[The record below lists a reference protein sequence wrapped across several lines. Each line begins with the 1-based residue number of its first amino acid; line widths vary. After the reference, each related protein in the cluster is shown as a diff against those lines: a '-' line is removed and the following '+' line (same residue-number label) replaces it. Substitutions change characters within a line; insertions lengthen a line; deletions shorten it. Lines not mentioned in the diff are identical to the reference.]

1 MAKITVLTF
10 ARYYLPGF
18 KAGGPI
24 RTISNMVE
32 ALGDEFDFR
41 IVCSDRDF
49 MDGSAYRNVAPASWT
64 RVGKAWVYYTP
75 PLRWSMCRWMRLLRD
90 TPHDIVY
97 LNSLFD
103 PRYTL
108 SLLWA
113 NRMRGPKARRV
124 VLAPRGEFSNGALGI
139 KSWKKIP
146 FLRTAKLLGLYQDLI
161 WHASTP
167 DEAADIQQRM
177 GTSNHVVVARNF
189 PTRNFLKTRPNVIQ
203 DPNDALRI
211 VFLSRITRMKNL
223 DYALDVLSHSTVK
236 IQFDIWG
243 TLEDRQYWQE
253 CQTLM
258 RKMPAH
264 VTVKYFGAAEHS
276 MVANILSDYD
286 MLFLPTRGENFGHV
300 ISEALSVGTAVLIS
314 NRTFWRNLNHAG
326 VGWDLP
332 LENGDVAFRMAIE
345 EAWHKVKASRL
356 EWRRTVLQFAET
368 QFNDTSILEANRSVF
383 RHAAHTPTK
392 GS

>member
-1 MAKITVLTF
+1 MSKVTVLTF

-41 IVCSDRDF
+41 IICSDRDF
-49 MDGSAYRNVAPASWT
+49 MDGAAYPSVVPASWI

-75 PLRWSMCRWMRLLRD
+75 PIQWVALRWLRLLRN
-90 TPHDIVY
+90 TPHDIIY

-103 PRYTL
+103 PNYTL
-108 SLLWA
+108 SLLLA
-113 NRMRGPKARRV
+113 NRMRGASARRV
-124 VLAPRGEFSNGALGI
+124 VLAPRGEFSVGALGI

-146 FLRTAKLLGLYQDLI
+146 FLTATKLLGLYRGVI

-167 DEAADIQQRM
+167 GEAADIQQRM
-177 GTSNHVVVARNF
+177 GTSQHVVVARNF
-189 PTRNFLKTRPNVIQ
+189 PTKNFLKTCPSVIH
-203 DPNDALRI
+203 DFGGALRM

-223 DYALDVLSHSTVK
+223 DYALRVLSHCKVNV
-236 IQFDIWG
+236 QFDIWG

-253 CQTLM
+253 CQALM
-258 RKMPAH
+258 RNMPAH
-264 VTVKYFGAAEHS
+264 VTVKYCGAAEHS
-276 MVANILSDYD
+276 AVANILSNYD
-286 MLFLPTRGENFGHV
+286 MLFLPTRGENYGHV

-314 NRTFWRNLNHAG
+314 NRTFWRNLNHSG

-332 LENGDVAFRMAIE
+332 LENGEVAFRMAIE
-345 EAWHKVKASRL
+345 EASHKVKASRL
-356 EWRRTVLQFAET
+356 EWRRTVFQFAET
-368 QFNDTSILEANRSVF
+368 QFNDKSLLEANRSVF
-383 RHAAHTPTK
+383 RHAIDTPAE
-392 GS
+392 GV